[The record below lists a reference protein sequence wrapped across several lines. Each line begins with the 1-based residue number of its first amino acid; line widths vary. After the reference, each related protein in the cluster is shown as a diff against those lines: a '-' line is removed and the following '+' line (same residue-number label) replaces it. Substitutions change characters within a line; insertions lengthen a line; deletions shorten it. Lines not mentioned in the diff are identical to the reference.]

1 MIILMRHPQHGAMH
15 VYDNGE
21 LERNRKY
28 GWLPEDEF
36 LAAQVPVMNGD
47 TQRDPEDVIEEQ
59 SAAQVLKEALA
70 ESMRL
75 DPPPKRKPGRP
86 RKAE

>member
-36 LAAQVPVMNGD
+36 LAAQVPVINGD
-47 TQRDPEDVIEEQ
+47 TERQPEDVID
-59 SAAQVLKEALA
+59 AGKALKEALA

-86 RKAE
+86 RKGS